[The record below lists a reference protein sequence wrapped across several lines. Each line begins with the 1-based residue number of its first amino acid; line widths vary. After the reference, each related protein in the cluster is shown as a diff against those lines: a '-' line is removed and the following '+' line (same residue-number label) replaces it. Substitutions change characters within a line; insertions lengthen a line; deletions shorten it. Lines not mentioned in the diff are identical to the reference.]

1 VSCNRNRVSSCFDC
15 SGRSCLTG
23 CCLALS
29 RVRFASFICT
39 TAFDGQSI
47 LVADDRVLCEDA
59 DHVILQG
66 FSYFFI
72 AVVACGVPV
81 LATFVLVDAHR
92 RRPEVDEALI
102 HRVARDI
109 KTDLRTAEQLIRD
122 IKFGSEYSFLVKK
135 YRSDMYFWEAVSTV
149 PHL

>member
-1 VSCNRNRVSSCFDC
+1 MITKIALVSPA
-15 SGRSCLTG
+15 
-23 CCLALS
+23 ALPPS
-29 RVRFASFICT
+29 RFASFICT

-47 LVADDRVLCEDA
+47 LAADDRVLCEDA

-122 IKFGSEYSFLVKK
+122 IKFGSEYGFLVKK
-135 YRSDMYFWEAVSTV
+135 YRSNMFMWEAVRFHISERSDCLV
-149 PHL
+149 LFR

>member
-1 VSCNRNRVSSCFDC
+1 MMIEIALVSPA
-15 SGRSCLTG
+15 
-23 CCLALS
+23 ALS
-29 RVRFASFICT
+29 RIRFASFICT

-47 LVADDRVLCEDA
+47 LAADDRVLCEDA
-59 DHVILQG
+59 DHVLLQG

-92 RRPEVDEALI
+92 RRPDIDEALI

-109 KTDLRTAEQLIRD
+109 KKDLRTAEQLIRD
-122 IKFGSEYSFLVKK
+122 IKFGSEYGFLVKK
-135 YRSDMYFWEAVSTV
+135 YRSDMFLWEAVRLHISEHSHCSV
-149 PHL
+149 LLR